1 MKHTRQIEIN
11 DGLFLIQPMDS
22 FSIHLVINK
31 EENLI
36 YCQPRWGE
44 RPKDITSLVR
54 QLFTMDMIQS
64 STTDDNI
71 IDVNVV
77 VWEIGDDT
85 NELYIETYHQ
95 NLTDEEQSMCEH
107 DRVMLYKDFLK
118 GVELVN

>member
-11 DGLFLIQPMDS
+11 EGLFLIQPMES

-44 RPKDITSLVR
+44 KPKDIMSLVH
-54 QLFTMDMIQS
+54 QLINMDMIQPS
-64 STTDDNI
+64 MVDTNI
-71 IDVNVV
+71 IDVDIV

-95 NLTDEEQSMCEH
+95 NLSELEQSMCEH
-107 DRVMLYKDFLK
+107 DRVMLYSDFLK
-118 GVELVN
+118 GMEVVN